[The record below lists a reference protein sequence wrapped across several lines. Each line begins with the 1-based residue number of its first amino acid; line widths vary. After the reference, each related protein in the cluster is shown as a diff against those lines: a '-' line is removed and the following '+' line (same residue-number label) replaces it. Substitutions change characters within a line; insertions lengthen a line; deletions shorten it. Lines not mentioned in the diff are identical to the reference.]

1 MTTLENL
8 VKRFLE
14 YCSVE
19 KNRRL
24 QTIRTYEY
32 YLHRFLLWAAKHN
45 LQEPKQISAALVHEY
60 RVWLKQL
67 RNRFGEELK
76 VNTLNYHMIALRA
89 FLKYLAREDI
99 KSLTPEKIELGKM
112 EERHVSVLE
121 DRELAR
127 LLAAPSNRE
136 DPKSEIRNPKLRAH
150 ATLIRLRDK
159 AMLETLFSTGLRVAE
174 LANLN
179 RDQINLK
186 RDEFSVRGK
195 GGKIRV
201 VFLSSSAKQAL
212 QCYLDTRTDP
222 SPFVF
227 VRHDPAA
234 EQSQISNLKSQIE
247 QPLTPRSIERIVS
260 RYARIA
266 GITKRITPHTLR
278 HSFGTDLL
286 RGGAD
291 IRAVQTLL
299 GHASITTT
307 QIYTHVTDQ
316 HLKEVHQAFH
326 GKRREDKR

>member
-1 MTTLENL
+1 MSTLSNL
-8 VKRFLE
+8 VERFIE
-14 YCSVE
+14 YLQVE
-19 KNRRL
+19 KNRKL

-45 LQEPKQISAALVHEY
+45 LQQPKQITAALVHEY
-60 RVWLKQL
+60 RVWLKHL
-67 RNRFGEELK
+67 KNRFGEELK
-76 VNTLNYHMIALRA
+76 INTLNYHMIALRA

-99 KSLTPEKIELGKM
+99 QSLTPEKIELGKM

-121 DRELAR
+121 DDELER
-127 LLAAPSNRE
+127 LLAAPQ
-136 DPKSEIRNPKLRAH
+136 IRSQKPEVRSQKQRIHNE
-150 ATLIRLRDK
+150 LIRLRDK
-159 AMLETLFSTGLRVAE
+159 TMLETLFSTGLRVAE

-201 VFLSSSAKQAL
+201 VFLSPSAKEAL
-212 QCYLDTRTDP
+212 RNYFDARTDL
-222 SPFVF
+222 SPFIF

-234 EQSQISNLKSQIE
+234 GKSE
-247 QPLTPRSIERIVS
+247 TEKPLTPRSIERIVS

-316 HLKEVHQAFH
+316 HLKEVHRAFH
-326 GKRREDKR
+326 GKRRNDH